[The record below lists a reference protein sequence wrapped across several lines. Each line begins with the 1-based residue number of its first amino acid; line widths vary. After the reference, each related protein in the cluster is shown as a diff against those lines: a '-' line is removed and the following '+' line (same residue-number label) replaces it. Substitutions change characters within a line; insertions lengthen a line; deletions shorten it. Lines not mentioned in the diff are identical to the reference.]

1 MKITRK
7 QLRKIILE
15 AVTTYR
21 SPMQKALDKE
31 RQAQRDRLHSDSE
44 IAYQRG
50 FKYGSKF
57 FKEPF
62 VDFNTGLVDY
72 DAIETVAG
80 RMLKLDQ
87 RPIEFQE
94 GFYDVFDQYADSII
108 QEQP

>member
-1 MKITRK
+1 MKITRR

-15 AVTTYR
+15 AVITYR

-31 RQAQRDRLHSDSE
+31 RQAQRDRLRSDSE

-62 VDFNTGLVDY
+62 VDFNTGHVNY
-72 DAIETVAG
+72 DAIEKVAG

-87 RPIEFQE
+87 RTDEFLD
-94 GFYDVFDQYADSII
+94 GFYDVFDQYEDSLI
-108 QEQP
+108 EQQP